1 MKTLKNE
8 IKIGGVGLHSGEESK
23 LWMRPCGSA
32 GIYFRNKS
40 GLSSVTEAV
49 VEEDSRLT
57 GFSLPNGAV
66 VRTAEHLLAAIA
78 GMGLEAV
85 ELELTGSEV
94 PILDGSAFPF
104 AEAIKNCGFEE
115 IDGKRKKRAIAAPL
129 FLEENDGGR
138 LLAAA
143 PAEKLTVTY
152 IIDYSGTPIG
162 TQKVKYD
169 ITSET
174 FYNIISKART
184 FGLTSELDYLKQNGL
199 AKGGTLDNALVFD
212 EKGLV
217 GGQRLRFPLECVTH
231 KVIDLLGDLTLAGEI
246 PTAHYV
252 AVAAGHSIHGK
263 LTRRIKTLFP

>member
-23 LWMRPCGSA
+23 LWMRPCELRC

-115 IDGKRKKRAIAAPL
+115 IDGKRKNVPSQRRSFWKKRRQPSYRGRSR
-129 FLEENDGGR
+129 GG
-138 LLAAA
+138 
-143 PAEKLTVTY
+143 
-152 IIDYSGTPIG
+152 
-162 TQKVKYD
+162 
-169 ITSET
+169 
-174 FYNIISKART
+174 
-184 FGLTSELDYLKQNGL
+184 
-199 AKGGTLDNALVFD
+199 
-212 EKGLV
+212 
-217 GGQRLRFPLECVTH
+217 
-231 KVIDLLGDLTLAGEI
+231 
-246 PTAHYV
+246 
-252 AVAAGHSIHGK
+252 
-263 LTRRIKTLFP
+263 